1 MPRLVVPHSDIPGSG
16 KSAERC
22 FCARKICKIVR
33 KRKEKNS
40 SNCLFLFVE
49 NTVYNSLTKFSRF
62 FCVQNK
68 GYQLNA
74 KCAKLYAKEK
84 WKTVCLF
91 MLKKQF
97 TTAWRVSFSFF
108 PYRLR
113 EISWT
118 MKCEKLYAKNS
129 SNCCELFLIQKET
142 PHNCR
147 L

>member
-40 SNCLFLFVE
+40 SNCCELFVSFCK

-74 KCAKLYAKEK
+74 KCAKLYEKEK
-84 WKTVCLF
+84 KNYLFLYVEKTVYNSLTGFFLF
-91 MLKKQF
+91 
-97 TTAWRVSFSFF
+97 FSVQTQGNQLNDDFAHA
-108 PYRLR
+108 
-113 EISWT
+113 
-118 MKCEKLYAKNS
+118 KCEKLYAKFK
-129 SNCCELFLIQKET
+129 LL
-142 PHNCR
+142 
-147 L
+147 